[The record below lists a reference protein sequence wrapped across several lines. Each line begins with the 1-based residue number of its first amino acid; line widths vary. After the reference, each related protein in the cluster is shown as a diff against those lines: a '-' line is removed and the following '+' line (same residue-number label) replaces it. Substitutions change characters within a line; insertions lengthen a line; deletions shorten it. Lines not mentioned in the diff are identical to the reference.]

1 MYTNQE
7 KREIERVLTAFKP
20 YIEQA
25 DYVEIVWSNKKQ
37 CYVALFIDTTRD
49 TFEGAD
55 AILSAEEISERL
67 YTEIGN
73 DVLLENDRDYQI
85 WEMSPLEREEFL
97 RRVQPYDAQ
106 LPEYHFLIERL
117 LTPQGAPEQ
126 D

>member
-1 MYTNQE
+1 MYMNQE
-7 KREIERVLTAFKP
+7 KREIERVLTAFEP

-55 AILSAEEISERL
+55 AILSAEEISERF

-73 DVLLENDRDYQI
+73 DILLENDRDYQI

-97 RRVQPYDAQ
+97 RRVQLYDAQ
-106 LPEYHFLIERL
+106 LPEYHFLVERL

>member
-7 KREIERVLTAFKP
+7 KREIERVLTVFEP

-25 DYVEIVWSNKKQ
+25 DFMEIIWSQKIQRYVF
-37 CYVALFIDTTRD
+37 LFLDIRRETIEEAEPVDT
-49 TFEGAD
+49 AD
-55 AILSAEEISERL
+55 MICDRIYS
-67 YTEIGN
+67 EIGN
-73 DVLLENDRDYQI
+73 DVMLESDK
-85 WEMSPLEREEFL
+85 ECPLWQAADSEKTEFL

-106 LPEYHFLIERL
+106 LPEYHFLVKQL

>member
-55 AILSAEEISERL
+55 AILSAEEISERF
-67 YTEIGN
+67 YTE
-73 DVLLENDRDYQI
+73 
-85 WEMSPLEREEFL
+85 SATTSFL
-97 RRVQPYDAQ
+97 KTTASMNFGRCISWSETSFCAAFSRMM
-106 LPEYHFLIERL
+106 HSCRSI
-117 LTPQGAPEQ
+117 TT
-126 D
+126 

>member
-55 AILSAEEISERL
+55 AILSAEEISERF

-73 DVLLENDRDYQI
+73 DILLENDREYQI

-97 RRVQPYDAQ
+97 RRIQPYDAQ
-106 LPEYHFLIERL
+106 LPEYHFLVERL

>member
-55 AILSAEEISERL
+55 AILSAEEIIERF

-106 LPEYHFLIERL
+106 LSEYHFLVKQL

>member
-55 AILSAEEISERL
+55 AILSAEEISERF

-73 DVLLENDRDYQI
+73 DILLENDREYQI

-106 LPEYHFLIERL
+106 LPEYHFLVEQL
-117 LTPQGAPEQ
+117 LSQPSPAE
-126 D
+126 

>member
-7 KREIERVLTAFKP
+7 KSEIERVLTVFKP
-20 YIEQA
+20 YTEQA

-55 AILSAEEISERL
+55 AILSAEEISERF

-73 DVLLENDRDYQI
+73 DILLENDREYQI

-106 LPEYHFLIERL
+106 LPEYHFLVEQL
-117 LTPQGAPEQ
+117 LSQPSQAE
-126 D
+126 

>member
-55 AILSAEEISERL
+55 AILSAEEISERF

-73 DVLLENDRDYQI
+73 DVLLENDREYQI

-106 LPEYHFLIERL
+106 LPEYHFLVEQL
-117 LTPQGAPEQ
+117 LSQPSQAE
-126 D
+126 

>member
-1 MYTNQE
+1 M
-7 KREIERVLTAFKP
+7 
-20 YIEQA
+20 
-25 DYVEIVWSNKKQ
+25 
-37 CYVALFIDTTRD
+37 ALFIDTTRD

-55 AILSAEEISERL
+55 AILSAEEISERF

-73 DVLLENDRDYQI
+73 DILLENDREYQI

-106 LPEYHFLIERL
+106 LPEYHFLVKHL

>member
-7 KREIERVLTAFKP
+7 KREIERVLTVFKP
-20 YIEQA
+20 YTEQA

-55 AILSAEEISERL
+55 AILSAEEISERF

-73 DVLLENDRDYQI
+73 DILLENDREYQI

-106 LPEYHFLIERL
+106 LPEYHFLIEQL
-117 LTPQGAPEQ
+117 LSQPSQAE
-126 D
+126 

>member
-73 DVLLENDRDYQI
+73 DVLLENDREYQI

-126 D
+126 N

>member
-55 AILSAEEISERL
+55 AILSAEEISERF

-106 LPEYHFLIERL
+106 LPEYHFLVERL

>member
-97 RRVQPYDAQ
+97 RRVQLYDAQ
-106 LPEYHFLIERL
+106 LPEYHFLIEQL
-117 LTPQGAPEQ
+117 LSQPSQAK
-126 D
+126 

>member
-106 LPEYHFLIERL
+106 LPEYHFLIEQL
-117 LTPQGAPEQ
+117 LSQPSLAE
-126 D
+126 

>member
-1 MYTNQE
+1 MYTIQE

-37 CYVALFIDTTRD
+37 CHVALFIDTTRD

-55 AILSAEEISERL
+55 AILSAEEISERF

-73 DVLLENDRDYQI
+73 DILLENDREYQI

-106 LPEYHFLIERL
+106 LPEYHFLVEQL
-117 LTPQGAPEQ
+117 LSQPSQAE
-126 D
+126 

>member
-37 CYVALFIDTTRD
+37 CYVTLFIDTTRD

-55 AILSAEEISERL
+55 AILSAEEISERF

-73 DVLLENDRDYQI
+73 DVLLENDREYQI

-106 LPEYHFLIERL
+106 LPEYHFLVEQL
-117 LTPQGAPEQ
+117 LSQPSQAE
-126 D
+126 

>member
-55 AILSAEEISERL
+55 AILSAEEISERF

-73 DVLLENDRDYQI
+73 DILLENDREYQI

-97 RRVQPYDAQ
+97 RRAQPYDAQ

>member
-73 DVLLENDRDYQI
+73 DILLENDREYQI

-106 LPEYHFLIERL
+106 LPEYHFLVEQL
-117 LTPQGAPEQ
+117 LSQPSQAE
-126 D
+126 

>member
-55 AILSAEEISERL
+55 AILSAEEISERF

-73 DVLLENDRDYQI
+73 DILLENDREYELWQ
-85 WEMSPLEREEFL
+85 MHKLERDEFL

-106 LPEYHFLIERL
+106 LPEYHYLIERL
-117 LTPQGAPEQ
+117 LSPPAQAK
-126 D
+126 

>member
-7 KREIERVLTAFKP
+7 RREIERVLTAFKP

-73 DVLLENDRDYQI
+73 DILLENDREYQI

-97 RRVQPYDAQ
+97 RRIQPYDAQ
-106 LPEYHFLIERL
+106 LPEYHFLVEQL
-117 LTPQGAPEQ
+117 LSQPSQAE
-126 D
+126 

>member
-55 AILSAEEISERL
+55 AILSAEEISERF

-73 DVLLENDRDYQI
+73 DVLLENDREYQI

-106 LPEYHFLIERL
+106 LPEYHFLIEQL
-117 LTPQGAPEQ
+117 LSQPSQAE
-126 D
+126 

>member
-55 AILSAEEISERL
+55 AILSAEEISERF

-73 DVLLENDRDYQI
+73 DILLENDREYQI

-106 LPEYHFLIERL
+106 LPEYHFLIEQL
-117 LTPQGAPEQ
+117 LSQPSQAK
-126 D
+126 

>member
-25 DYVEIVWSNKKQ
+25 DYVEIVWSTKKP

-55 AILSAEEISERL
+55 AILSAEEISERF

-106 LPEYHFLIERL
+106 LPEYHFLVEQL
-117 LTPQGAPEQ
+117 LSQPSQAE
-126 D
+126 

>member
-55 AILSAEEISERL
+55 AILSAEEISERF

-73 DVLLENDRDYQI
+73 DVLLENDREYQI

-106 LPEYHFLIERL
+106 LPEYHFLIEQL
-117 LTPQGAPEQ
+117 LSQPSQAK
-126 D
+126 

>member
-1 MYTNQE
+1 MYATKQ
-7 KREIERVLTAFKP
+7 KQEIERVLTVFKP
-20 YIEQA
+20 YIDQA
-25 DYVEIVWSNKKQ
+25 DYLEIVWSNKRQ
-37 CYVALFIDTTRD
+37 CYVSLFIDTTRD
-49 TFEGAD
+49 CFDGAD
-55 AILSAEEISERL
+55 AIQSAEEICDRC

-73 DVLLENDRDYQI
+73 DILLENDREYQI

-106 LPEYHFLIERL
+106 LPEYHFLVKQL

>member
-55 AILSAEEISERL
+55 AILSAEEISERF

-106 LPEYHFLIERL
+106 LPEYHFLIEQL
-117 LTPQGAPEQ
+117 LSQPSQAE
-126 D
+126 

>member
-1 MYTNQE
+1 MYTIQE
-7 KREIERVLTAFKP
+7 KREIERVLTAFEP

-55 AILSAEEISERL
+55 AILSAEEISERF

-73 DVLLENDRDYQI
+73 DILLENDREYQI
-85 WEMSPLEREEFL
+85 WEISPLEREEFL

-106 LPEYHFLIERL
+106 LPEYHFLVEQL
-117 LTPQGAPEQ
+117 LSQPSPAE
-126 D
+126 

>member
-55 AILSAEEISERL
+55 AILSAEEISERF

-73 DVLLENDRDYQI
+73 DVLLENDREYQI

-97 RRVQPYDAQ
+97 RRIQPYDAQ
-106 LPEYHFLIERL
+106 LPEYHFLVERL